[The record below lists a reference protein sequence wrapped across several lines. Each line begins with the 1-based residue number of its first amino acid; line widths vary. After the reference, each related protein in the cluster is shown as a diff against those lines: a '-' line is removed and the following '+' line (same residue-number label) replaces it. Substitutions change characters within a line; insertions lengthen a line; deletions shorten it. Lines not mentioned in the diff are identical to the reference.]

1 VYNKGKF
8 TLPFIFITMSEK
20 LMSKTKT
27 QEIVRAQIEPKNNIP
42 EPPEFRVIYINDE
55 TTTQEFV
62 VETLKVIFHYDEGGA
77 MALCLRVHEEGSAVV
92 AVLPYE
98 LAEQKGIEVTMLARN
113 NGFPLQVKIE
123 QDS

>member
-1 VYNKGKF
+1 
-8 TLPFIFITMSEK
+8 
-20 LMSKTKT
+20 MSKTKT
-27 QEIVRAQIEPKNNIP
+27 QPVIRPRIETKGNIP
-42 EPPEFRVIYINDE
+42 EPPQYRVIYINDE

-62 VETLKVIFHYDEGGA
+62 VETLKIIFHYDEGA
-77 MALCLRVHEEGSAVV
+77 AEALTMKVHEEGSAVV

-123 QDS
+123 QDL